1 MNASSCPSPDTGL
14 LLVEDLVGLDAAEA
28 RRHLVSWQYVLAEVS
43 R

>member
-28 RRHLVSWQYVLAEVS
+28 RRPLASCQYVLAEVT